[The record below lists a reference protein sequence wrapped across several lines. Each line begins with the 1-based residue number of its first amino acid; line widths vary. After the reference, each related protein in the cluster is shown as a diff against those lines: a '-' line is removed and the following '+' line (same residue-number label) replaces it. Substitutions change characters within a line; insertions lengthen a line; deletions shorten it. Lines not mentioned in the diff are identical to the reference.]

1 MNKIK
6 LTGFVIIL
14 LGLIFSYTNSYS
26 QNDGNAK
33 LTPEE
38 KASKIVDELK
48 PKLNLTD
55 QQYSDLYNLY
65 LERFKEIKS
74 NRESGIKP
82 DKDTKKAKRTEFRE
96 KVQKILTDEQYDK
109 FKEFWK
115 DKKKDFDKKKKDR
128 KDNKKSLK
136 QDSDNFKD

>member
-1 MNKIK
+1 MKNLK
-6 LTGFVIIL
+6 LFGFVIIL
-14 LGLIFSYTNSYS
+14 FGIIFSYPNTYA
-26 QNDGNAK
+26 QKDDKVK

-38 KASKIVDELK
+38 KSAKIVDELK
-48 PKLNLTD
+48 PVLSLTD

-82 DKDTKKAKRTEFRE
+82 DKETKKAKRKDFRE
-96 KVQKILTDEQYDK
+96 KIQKILSEEQYEK

-115 DKKKDFDKKKKDR
+115 DKKREFDEKKKDK
-128 KDNKKSLK
+128 KDIK
-136 QDSDNFKD
+136 QKPENRD

>member
-1 MNKIK
+1 MKK
-6 LTGFVIIL
+6 LKLFGFVII
-14 LGLIFSYTNSYS
+14 IFGIIFAYS
-26 QNDGNAK
+26 NTYAQKDDKQK

-38 KASKIVDELK
+38 KSAKIVDELK
-48 PKLNLTD
+48 PVLNLTD

-82 DKDTKKAKRTEFRE
+82 DKETKKAKRKEFRE
-96 KVQKILTDEQYDK
+96 NLQKILTEEQHAK

-115 DKKKDFDKKKKDR
+115 DKKKEFDKKKKDK
-128 KDNKKSLK
+128 KDIKKK
-136 QDSDNFKD
+136 PENRD